1 MRTFEVPAAGGCMLA
16 EETEEHLEIL
26 GPDGE
31 CVLYFRT
38 IDEMI
43 VRARW
48 LLGNH
53 AERLRLASAARA
65 RIRTDS
71 NTYKHRLARILEAVE
86 AQ

>member
-1 MRTFEVPAAGGCMLA
+1 MLT
-16 EETEEHLEIL
+16 EETDEHREIL

-48 LLGNH
+48 LLENH
-53 AERLRLASAARA
+53 AERARLAAAART

-71 NTYKHRLARILEAVE
+71 NTYKHRLTRILAAVG
-86 AQ
+86 AP